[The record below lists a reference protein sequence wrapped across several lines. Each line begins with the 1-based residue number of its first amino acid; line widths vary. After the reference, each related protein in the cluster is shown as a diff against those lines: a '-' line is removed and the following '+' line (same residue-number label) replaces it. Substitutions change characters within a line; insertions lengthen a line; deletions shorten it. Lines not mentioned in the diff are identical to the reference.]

1 MRIPIIVLTVI
12 VATFVVASF
21 EYFDSPSTQ
30 SDNEEISS
38 PDIFFPARLQ
48 ESVMVV
54 EEKDTSFENI
64 DSLLELKCGDF
75 ACYGDHYEN
84 LVMQGSVASAFAD
97 LKPRYDEDSY
107 VRALCHQ
114 ELI

>member
-12 VATFVVASF
+12 AAIFIAASF
-21 EYFDSPSTQ
+21 AYFDPPSTQ
-30 SDNEEISS
+30 LDNEEIPS

-48 ESVMVV
+48 ENVMVI
-54 EEKDTSFENI
+54 EEKDTSFENT
-64 DSLLELKCGDF
+64 DFLSELKCGDF
-75 ACYGDHYEN
+75 SCYGDHYEN